1 MPETSENFSIGVT
14 GSLGDLDFTLDYFSI
29 DVADYFSA
37 ISTLDVSTDPDSG
50 DAYANYLAL
59 DAAGVSGANSIGGVF
74 YFTNAYMTAS
84 IRMGILLRLI
94 PLNGLAARLPSFR

>member
-59 DAAGVSGANSIGGVF
+59 MLPVF
-74 YFTNAYMTAS
+74 
-84 IRMGILLRLI
+84 RRELDWWRVLLHQRV
-94 PLNGLAARLPSFR
+94 